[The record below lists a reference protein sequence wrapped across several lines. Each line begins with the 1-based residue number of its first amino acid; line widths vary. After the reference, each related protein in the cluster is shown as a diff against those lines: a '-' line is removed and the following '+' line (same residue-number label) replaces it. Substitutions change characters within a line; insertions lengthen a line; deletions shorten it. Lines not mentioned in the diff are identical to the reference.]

1 MFKEMLHYLIE
12 DANPVAK
19 RNGYTYESIALKERY
34 LRNKIQWQPHILNCH
49 DFILKKIDSHPM
61 ANSIMI
67 FGSGHLIEIP
77 IEQIL
82 AKFEKIYLV
91 DLVHPKSVKE
101 LATLYSQKIILISA
115 DLSSYFEVSNV
126 CLPKTD
132 LVFSANMISQI
143 AFLPGK
149 KMLDNGMPADLVWKE
164 SRKILQ
170 QHLRWLKALSIDRKV
185 FYFCDDKKMVSTTDR
200 LNRNSILSLF
210 KKNIFTQTQINIDDS
225 ANDFTDEFTT
235 IYDIHLPFEDEWIWD
250 IALSPE
256 YKKNQDVRLHMIA
269 GTI

>member
-1 MFKEMLHYLIE
+1 MFKEILHYLIE

-34 LRNKIQWQPHILNCH
+34 LRNKIQWQPHILHCH
-49 DFILKKIDSHPM
+49 EFILKKIDSHPL

-82 AKFEKIYLV
+82 TKFEKIYLV
-91 DLVHPKSVKE
+91 DLVHPKSVKK
-101 LATLYSQKIILISA
+101 LAALYPQKIILISA
-115 DLSSYFEVSNV
+115 DLSSYFEVSQV

-132 LVFSANMISQI
+132 LVFSANMISQV

-149 KMLDNGMPADLVWKE
+149 KMLESGIPAELVWSE
-164 SRKILQ
+164 SKKILQ
-170 QHLRWLKALSIDRKV
+170 RHLRWLKALSIDRKV
-185 FYFCDDKKMVSTTDR
+185 FYFCDDKKMVSTTGR
-200 LNRNSILSLF
+200 LNRKSVMSLF
-210 KKNIFTQTQINIDDS
+210 KKNIFTQTNISIDES
-225 ANDFTDEFTT
+225 GNEFTT
-235 IYDIHLPFEDEWIWD
+235 IYDLQLAFEEEWIWD

>member
-1 MFKEMLHYLIE
+1 MLKEMLHYLIE

-34 LRNKIQWQPHILNCH
+34 LRNKIQWQPHILKCH
-49 DFILKKIDSHPM
+49 DFVLRKIDRHPM
-61 ANSIMI
+61 AKSIMI

-101 LATLYSQKIILISA
+101 LATLYSEKIILIPA
-115 DLSSYFEVSNV
+115 DLSSYFEVSKV

-149 KMLDNGMPADLVWKE
+149 KMLGNGMPADLVWKE
-164 SRKILQ
+164 SKNILQ

-185 FYFCDDKKMVSTTDR
+185 FYFCDNKKMVSTTER
-200 LNRNSILSLF
+200 FNRISILSLF
-210 KKNIFTQTQINIDDS
+210 KKNIFSQAKISINEPAS
-225 ANDFTDEFTT
+225 EFPDEFTT